1 MYKFKRLGIYEFRFS
16 AVELGLEFLDGEY
29 AHVLIDYIANICV
42 IVHMGFYY
50 LLLGFL
56 TVYFLLD

>member
-1 MYKFKRLGIYEFRFS
+1 LGIYEFRFS